1 MTRRDAIHSYH
12 QEIIA
17 INSDWN
23 YNQACRL
30 SHNIHV
36 KSHSFIIL
44 AALFKLII
52 KRRLSKDF
60 MNI

>member
-1 MTRRDAIHSYH
+1 MTRRDAI
-12 QEIIA
+12 QEEIIA
-17 INSDWN
+17 INSDWF

-36 KSHSFIIL
+36 IPHSFIIL
-44 AALFKLII
+44 AALFKLIM